1 MMIQMKSVIGME
13 QQRLT
18 YIQIS
23 DQLTMVALPHS
34 SMNNSCTFSIFSA
47 NLFEK
52 KWVYLNLI
60 DKIKTAKQC
69 IGKHKQKYEPRT
81 KECTCRM
88 SLSHAYARE
97 FNARISL
104 WMMISHRWSNNNM
117 MITMEC
123 CGMCC
128 CGGVDT
134 LIVLVLHQMS
144 SPEHYFAHFHS
155 KYFIFVYIL
164 KWYWEQCNFLHD
176 LFVWPLF
183 CSVRKD
189 AVIRMKY
196 SSIIIF

>member
-1 MMIQMKSVIGME
+1 MSLAWNNNGWRIYKSAINLPWLHYRTVQWTILARF
-13 QQRLT
+13 QFSR
-18 YIQIS
+18 QIC
-23 DQLTMVALPHS
+23 LKK
-34 SMNNSCTFSIFSA
+34 NESISI
-47 NLFEK
+47 
-52 KWVYLNLI
+52 WLI
-60 DKIKTAKQC
+60 KNKTAKQC

-81 KECTCRM
+81 KVCACRM